1 MQRYAGRTL
10 TAVWHSAAG
19 HETRLKAQGSRQG
32 RGRRSDALLSSR
44 AGARGP
50 RATYD
55 GSRADRYAET
65 IGAQRGVGRAR
76 GLAQPGEAKRGSQ
89 GSGSGG
95 RAAWV
100 TWAGVGLGSAD
111 GPARMVHEGMRRG
124 RLGLLPVESV
134 ERAVSA
140 RCALVMLG
148 DTCSTPPSENQCRQ
162 NQKPESGWTARA
174 LSSQPPCAVPFFLDF
189 FFSFFLPRFP
199 NEVCAFRRRL
209 WSCSA

>member
-1 MQRYAGRTL
+1 M
-10 TAVWHSAAG
+10 
-19 HETRLKAQGSRQG
+19 
-32 RGRRSDALLSSR
+32 SSR

-111 GPARMVHEGMRRG
+111 GLARMVHEGMRRG

-148 DTCSTPPSENQCRQ
+148 DTCSTPPSENQCRKRKERKNQ
-162 NQKPESGWTARA
+162 NRVGQPQLSARSPLRRTFFSGF
-174 LSSQPPCAVPFFLDF
+174 LFFLF
-189 FFSFFLPRFP
+189 FFQDFRTKCVRFDD
-199 NEVCAFRRRL
+199 VSGAVRL
-209 WSCSA
+209 DGWRDCHGSEHAGRGGSSSVHG